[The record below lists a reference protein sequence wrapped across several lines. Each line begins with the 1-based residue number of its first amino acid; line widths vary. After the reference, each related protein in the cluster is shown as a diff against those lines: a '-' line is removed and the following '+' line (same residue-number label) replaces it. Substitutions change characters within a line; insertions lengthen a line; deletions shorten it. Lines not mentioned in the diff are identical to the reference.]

1 MNQSRR
7 LRLSK
12 LSLGL
17 VVALA
22 AAPAFAQST
31 SAGVGGLVTDNGG
44 QPVAGAEVT
53 ITHVESG
60 TVSRAT
66 TDASGRYN
74 ARGLRVGGPYQVT
87 VTKSGSG
94 TKTEDNVFLG
104 LNQVNTVNAALTGD
118 MATLETVTAVG
129 FAGGSEVFSSS
140 KMGAGT
146 NLSRQQIEA
155 LPSANRNIQDYV
167 RMDPRIAQSDKA
179 RGEISVGGQNPRYN
193 AIRIDGINTSDTFG
207 LESNN
212 FPTMRQPVSMDAI
225 EAINVDISNYDT
237 TITGATGAVIDAVT
251 KSGTNEFHGSVYGAY
266 RDGDWWGEHPVSG
279 ADFTGFNKEQTYG
292 ATFGGPLVKDKLFF
306 FVNYE
311 KFERD
316 RAASSYGPVGSGA
329 NTIVNITPEQIAE
342 AQQIARDV
350 YNVDIGSMQSPSS
363 IKNEVEEYAAK
374 LDWNINDNHRVSA
387 RFSKLEQIEPNLAG
401 SSNRM
406 NYNSHNVATFGPALG
421 LNSRWY
427 DITKEVETSVVQLFS
442 DWSDNFSTEFKV
454 GRRTY
459 DSLSTVYSRLPQV
472 VITFGDT
479 GVTPPYLNFGTDEF
493 RHGNQIN
500 TTTDNAFGAATWYVG
515 DHTLKFG
522 FDWERNEVYNL
533 YAQNIWG
540 TYVFAGLDAF
550 RNGQY
555 SVYDLNAPVPGND
568 LDSVAMRYKH
578 ANTGVF
584 VQDSWAVNYNLT
596 LLFGLR
602 VDKPS
607 MDDVPVHN
615 LLVQEYYGYDN
626 RAKLDDAL
634 VQPRFGFNYTFDSDR
649 PTQLRGGLGLFQGA
663 AANVWVGNSYQ
674 NTGFGLISYNDR
686 NTADG
691 WLPVELDDVNNMP
704 KPDPASGYGMMVNLM
719 DKDFEQPSV
728 WKANLAFDTELPW
741 HGIVA
746 SAELLYTKVNNGL
759 HFERLDLGAPTYRD
773 AANDGRTFYWQN
785 INGTTVDPDGSGP
798 LRPTIGNARANGSA
812 GVAAL
817 ADTIPG
823 YENVTGWA
831 GDGVLLMKNTD
842 NGRSAQLTV
851 GLSKPLVDTWGWS
864 LNYTYT
870 NATEVS
876 PLTSSRAISNWS
888 NKAVFDPNSDE
899 AATSNYEI
907 RDRIT
912 GSVQFRKAFFGDY
925 NTIFSVFYEGRS
937 GAPHSWRYV
946 NDMNGDGYTND
957 LLYIP
962 EAAGDVIFTGG
973 AAMEAAFFEWVTANG
988 LEGYRG
994 DVVERNS
1001 QRNSWVNQFDLRV
1014 SQELPGFFKGHKS
1027 EIWLDVMNVGN
1038 LINKDWGRIQY
1049 NSGYSDRGAV
1059 FFQGVDPATGKYV
1072 YNFNADPVS
1081 SSNPNGVTSEAW
1093 TDWESRW
1100 SLQLGFRYKF

>member
-7 LRLSK
+7 LRMSK

-17 VVALA
+17 VAALA

-31 SAGVGGLVTDNGG
+31 SAGVGGLVTDNSG

-87 VTKSGSG
+87 ITKSGEG
-94 TKTEDNVFLG
+94 TKTEDNVFLA
-104 LNQVNTVNAALTGD
+104 LNQVNTVNAALASD
-118 MATLETVTAVG
+118 VATLETVTAVG

-292 ATFGGPLVKDKLFF
+292 ATFGGPLIKDKLFF

-311 KFERD
+311 KFTRD
-316 RAASSYGPVGSGA
+316 RAASSYGPIGSGA
-329 NTIVNITPEQIAE
+329 NTIVNITPEQITE

-350 YNVDIGSMQSPSS
+350 YGVDIGSMQSPSS

-374 LDWNINDNHRVSA
+374 LDWNINEDHRVSA
-387 RFSKLEQIEPNLAG
+387 RFSKLEQVEPNLAG
-401 SSNRM
+401 SSNSM
-406 NYNSHNVATFGPALG
+406 NYNSHNVSTFGPALG

-427 DITKEVETSVVQLFS
+427 DITKKVETSVVQLFS

-479 GVTPPYLNFGTDEF
+479 GVTPPYLNFGADEF

-522 FDWERNEVYNL
+522 FDWERNDVYNL

-550 RNGQY
+550 RSGEY

-578 ANTGVF
+578 TNTGLF

-626 RAKLDDAL
+626 RAKMDDVL

-649 PTQLRGGLGLFQGA
+649 PTQLRGGVGLFQGA

-674 NTGFGLISYNDR
+674 NTGFGLIGYNDR

-691 WLPVELDDVNNMP
+691 WLPVSMDPDNP
-704 KPDPASGYGMMVNLM
+704 SKPDPAGGYGMMVNLM

-746 SAELLYTKVNNGL
+746 SAELLYTKVNKGL
-759 HFERLDLGAPTYRD
+759 HYERLDLGTATYT
-773 AANDGRTFYWQN
+773 AGPDGRSLYWTN
-785 INGTTVDPDGSGP
+785 PYTRTGT
-798 LRPTIGNARANGSA
+798 RNGSNA
-812 GVAAL
+812 GVADL

-831 GDGVLLMKNTD
+831 SDGVLLLTNTD
-842 NGRSAQLTV
+842 NGRSAQFTA

-870 NATEVS
+870 NATEVN

-925 NTIFSVFYEGRS
+925 STIFSVFYEGRS
-937 GAPHSWRYV
+937 GAPHSWRFR

-957 LLYIP
+957 LLYVP

-973 AAMEAAFFEWVTANG
+973 AAMEAAFFQWVTENG
-988 LEGYRG
+988 LDRYRG
-994 DVVERNS
+994 GVVERNGL
-1001 QRNSWVNQFDLRV
+1001 RNPWVNQFDLRI

-1027 EIWLDVMNVGN
+1027 ELWLDVMNVGN

-1049 NSGYSDRGAV
+1049 NSPYGDRVAV
-1059 FFQGVDPATGKYV
+1059 DFQGVDAATGKYV
-1072 YNFNADPVS
+1072 YTFNPAQTTAP
-1081 SSNPNGVTSEAW
+1081 AW

>member
-1 MNQSRR
+1 M
-7 LRLSK
+7 SK
-12 LSLGL
+12 LALGL
-17 VVALA
+17 VAALA

-31 SAGVGGLVTDNGG
+31 SAGVGGLVTNNGG
-44 QPVAGAEVT
+44 SPVAGAEVT
-53 ITHVESG
+53 ITHTESG

-74 ARGLRVGGPYQVT
+74 ARGLRVGGPYT
-87 VTKSGSG
+87 ITITKPGEG
-94 TKTEDNVFLG
+94 TRTEDGVYLSLG
-104 LNQVNTVNAALTGD
+104 QANTVNGTLSGDLAAT
-118 MATLETVTAVG
+118 TLEAVQVMAV
-129 FAGGSEVFSSS
+129 AGGSDVFSAN

-146 NLSRQQIEA
+146 SVSQQQIEA

-167 RMDPRIAQSDKA
+167 RLDPRIAQSDKA

-316 RAASSYGPVGSGA
+316 RAGSSYGPIGSGA
-329 NTIVNITPEQIAE
+329 NTVVGVTPDQIAE
-342 AQQIARDV
+342 AQEIARSV
-350 YNVDIGSMQSPSS
+350 YGVDIGSMESPAS

-374 LDWNINDNHRVSA
+374 IDWNINEDHRLSA
-387 RFSKLEQIEPNLAG
+387 RFSKLEQVEPNLAG
-401 SSNRM
+401 SSNSM
-406 NYNSHNVATFGPALG
+406 NYNSHMVATSGPALG

-427 DITKEVETSVVQLFS
+427 DVTKKVNTSVVQLFS
-442 DWSDNFSTEFKV
+442 DWSENFSTEFKV
-454 GRRTY
+454 GRRKY
-459 DSLSTVYSRLPQV
+459 DSLSSVYSRLPQV
-472 VITFGDT
+472 VVTFGDT
-479 GVTPPYLNFGTDEF
+479 GITPPYLNFGADEF

-500 TTTDNAFGAATWYVG
+500 TTTDNAFAAATWYVG

-522 FDWERNEVYNL
+522 FDWERNDVYNL

-550 RNGQY
+550 RRGEY
-555 SVYDLNAPVPGND
+555 SIYDLNAPVPGND

-578 ANTGVF
+578 SNTGVF

-602 VDKPS
+602 ADLPS

-615 LLVQEYYGYDN
+615 ELVQAYYGYDN
-626 RAKLDDAL
+626 RAKLDDVL
-634 VQPRFGFNYTFDSDR
+634 IQPRFGFNYTFDSER
-649 PTQLRGGLGLFQGA
+649 PTQLRGGMGLFQGA

-674 NTGFGLISYNDR
+674 NTGFGLIGYNDR
-686 NTADG
+686 FPTSG
-691 WLPVELDDVNNMP
+691 WLPVQLDNVDNMP

-746 SAELLYTKVNNGL
+746 SAEFLYTKVNKGL
-759 HFERLDLGAPTYRD
+759 HYERLDLGEVSYAQGP
-773 AANDGRTFYWQN
+773 DGRSLYWADPYTRT
-785 INGTTVDPDGSGP
+785 GT
-798 LRPTIGNARANGSA
+798 RNGSNA
-812 GVAAL
+812 GVADL
-817 ADTIPG
+817 ADTLPG

-831 GDGVLLMKNTD
+831 GDGVILLTNTR
-842 NGRSAQLTV
+842 NGRSAQFTT
-851 GLSKPLVDTWGWS
+851 GLNKPLVDTWGWS

-870 NATEVS
+870 NATEVN

-888 NKAVFDPNSDE
+888 NKAVFDPNSDV
-899 AATSNYEI
+899 ASTSNYEI
-907 RDRIT
+907 KDRIT
-912 GSVQFRKAFFGDY
+912 ASLQFRKEFFGNY
-925 NTIFSVFYEGRS
+925 ATTISTFYEGRS
-937 GAPHSWRYV
+937 GAPYSWRFA

-962 EAAGDVIFTGG
+962 GGPGEVLFTGG
-973 AAMEAAFFEWVTANG
+973 AEMEAAFFEWVSANG
-988 LEGYRG
+988 LAGYKG
-994 DVVERNS
+994 GVVERNGL
-1001 QRNSWVNQFDLRV
+1001 RNAWVNQFDLRI
-1014 SQELPGFFKGHKS
+1014 SQELPGFFRGHKS

-1049 NSGYSDRGAV
+1049 NSAYGDRVAV
-1059 FFQGVDPATGKYV
+1059 GFQGIDPATGKYI
-1072 YNFNADPVS
+1072 YNFNANPVG
-1081 SSNPNGVTSEAW
+1081 SSNPNGVTPKAW

>member
-1 MNQSRR
+1 MTDSRR
-7 LRLSK
+7 LRMSK
-12 LSLGL
+12 LTLGL
-17 VVALA
+17 AIALA

-31 SAGVGGLVTDNGG
+31 SSGVGGTVTSAAG

-66 TDASGRYN
+66 TDASGRYS
-74 ARGLRVGGPYQVT
+74 ARGLRVGGPYT
-87 VTKSGSG
+87 ITINKPGEG
-94 TKTEDNVFLG
+94 TKTEEGVYLG
-104 LNQVNTVNAALTGD
+104 LNQVGTVNAALTGD
-118 MATLETVTAVG
+118 IATLEGVTAVG
-129 FAGGSEVFSSS
+129 YAGGSDVFSAS

-146 NLSRQQIEA
+146 NISQQQIEA

-316 RAASSYGPVGSGA
+316 RAGSSYGPVGSGA
-329 NTIVNITPEQIAE
+329 NTVVNITPEQIAE
-342 AQQIARDV
+342 AQAIARDV
-350 YNVDIGSMQSPSS
+350 YGVDIGSMESPSS

-374 LDWNINDNHRVSA
+374 IDWNISDDHRLSA

-401 SSNRM
+401 SSNSM

-427 DITKEVETSVVQLFS
+427 DITKKVETSVVQLFS
-442 DWSDNFSTEFKV
+442 DWNENFSTEFKV

-459 DSLSTVYSRLPQV
+459 DSLSSVYARLPQV
-472 VITFGDT
+472 VITFGNT
-479 GVTPPYLNFGTDEF
+479 GVTPPYLNFGADEF

-500 TTTDNAFGAATWYVG
+500 TTTDNVFGAATWYVG

-522 FDWERNEVYNL
+522 FDWERNDVYNL

-555 SVYDLNAPVPGND
+555 SIYDLNAPVPGND

-602 VDKPS
+602 ADLPS

-615 LLVQEYYGYDN
+615 QLVQEYYGYDN
-626 RAKLDDAL
+626 REKMDDVL
-634 VQPRFGFNYTFDSDR
+634 IQPRFGFNYTFDSDL
-649 PTQLRGGLGLFQGA
+649 PTQLRGGVGLFQGA

-686 NTADG
+686 TTADG
-691 WLPVELDDVNNMP
+691 WLRVSMDPDNP
-704 KPDPASGYGMMVNLM
+704 SKPSPASGYGMMVNLM

-741 HGIVA
+741 HGVVA
-746 SAELLYTKVNNGL
+746 SAEFLYTKVNKGL
-759 HFERLDLGAPTYRD
+759 HYERLDLGNATYTQGP
-773 AANDGRTFYWQN
+773 DGRSLYWTN
-785 INGTTVDPDGSGP
+785 PYTRSGT
-798 LRPTIGNARANGSA
+798 RNGSA
-812 GVAAL
+812 AGMPAL

-831 GDGVLLMKNTD
+831 SDGVMLLTNTD
-842 NGRSAQLTV
+842 NGRSAQFTV
-851 GLSKPLVDTWGWS
+851 GLNKPLTDTWGWS

-870 NATEVS
+870 NATEVN

-888 NKAVFDPNSDE
+888 NKAIFDPNSDE

-907 RDRIT
+907 KDRVI
-912 GSVQFRKAFFGDY
+912 GSLQFRKSFFGDY
-925 NTIFSVFYEGRS
+925 ATTISTFYEGRS
-937 GAPHSWRYV
+937 GAPHSWRFA

-962 EAAGDVIFTGG
+962 GAPGEVMFTGG
-973 AAMEAAFFEWVTANG
+973 AAMESAFFEWVAANG
-988 LEGYRG
+988 LNGYKG
-994 DVVERNS
+994 AVVERNGL
-1001 QRNSWVNQFDLRV
+1001 RNPWVNQFDLRI
-1014 SQELPGFFKGHKS
+1014 SQELPGFFRGHKS

-1049 NSGYSDRGAV
+1049 NSPYGDRVAV
-1059 FFQGVDPATGKYV
+1059 GFQGVDPATGKYI
-1072 YNFNADPVS
+1072 YNFNTNPVG
-1081 SSNPNGVTSEAW
+1081 SSNPNGVTAKAW

-1100 SLQLGFRYKF
+1100 SLQVGFRYKF

>member
-1 MNQSRR
+1 MTDHRR
-7 LRLSK
+7 LRMSK
-12 LSLGL
+12 LTLGL
-17 VVALA
+17 VAALA

-31 SAGVGGLVTDNGG
+31 SAGVGGVVVGSSG

-53 ITHVESG
+53 IVHVESG
-60 TVSRAT
+60 TVSRAV

-74 ARGLRVGGPYQVT
+74 ARGLRVGGPYTVT
-87 VTKSGSG
+87 VTKPGEG
-94 TKTEDNVFLG
+94 TRTEEGVYLA
-104 LNQVNTVNAALTGD
+104 LNQVATVNASLVG
-118 MATLETVTAVG
+118 EVTELGAISVVG
-129 FAGGSEVFSSS
+129 VAGGSDIFSAN

-146 NLSRQQIEA
+146 SVSQQQIEA

-167 RMDPRIAQSDKA
+167 RLDPRIAQSDKS

-279 ADFTGFNKEQTYG
+279 ADFTGFKQEQTFG
-292 ATFGGPLVKDKLFF
+292 ATFGGPIIKDKLFF

-316 RAASSYGPVGSGA
+316 RAGSSFGPVGSGA

-342 AQQIARDV
+342 AQAIARDV
-350 YNVDIGSMQSPSS
+350 YRVDIGSMESPST

-374 LDWNINDNHRVSA
+374 IDWNINEAHRLSA
-387 RFSKLEQIEPNLAG
+387 RFSKLEQVEPNLAG
-401 SSNRM
+401 SSNSM
-406 NYNSHNVATFGPALG
+406 NYNSHGVGTFGPALG

-427 DITKEVETSVVQLFS
+427 DITKEVQTSVVQLFS
-442 DWSDNFSTEFKV
+442 DWNETLTTEFKV

-459 DSLSTVYSRLPQV
+459 DSLSSVYARLPQMV
-472 VITFGDT
+472 VTFGNT
-479 GVTPPYLNFGTDEF
+479 GTTPPYLNFGTDEF
-493 RHGNQIN
+493 RHGNEIQ
-500 TTTDNAFGAATWYVG
+500 TTTDTAFGAATWYVG

-522 FDWERNEVYNL
+522 FDWERNDVYNL

-550 RNGQY
+550 RTGQY
-555 SVYDLNAPVPGND
+555 SIYDLNAPVPGNG
-568 LDSVAMRYKH
+568 LDSVAMNYVH
-578 ANTGVF
+578 TNTGLF

-602 VDKPS
+602 ADIPS
-607 MDDVPVHN
+607 LDDVPVHN
-615 LLVQEYYGYDN
+615 QLVQQYYGYDN
-626 RAKLDDAL
+626 RAKMDDVL
-634 VQPRFGFNYTFDSDR
+634 IQPRFGFNYTFDSDR

-674 NTGFGLISYNDR
+674 NTGFGLIGYNDR
-686 NTADG
+686 DTSDG
-691 WLPVELDDVNNMP
+691 WLPVSMDPNNP
-704 KPDPASGYGMMVNLM
+704 SRPDPSSGYRMMVNLM

-741 HGIVA
+741 YGVVA
-746 SAELLYTKVNNGL
+746 SAEFLYTKVNKGL
-759 HFERLDLGAPTYRD
+759 HYERLDLGNVSFDEGPDGRKLYWNNPYAKSGIRNGS
-773 AANDGRTFYWQN
+773 NDG
-785 INGTTVDPDGSGP
+785 VED
-798 LRPTIGNARANGSA
+798 
-812 GVAAL
+812 L

-831 GDGVLLMKNTD
+831 NDGVLLLTNTD
-842 NGRSAQLTV
+842 NGRSTQFTV
-851 GLSKPLVDTWGWS
+851 GLNKPLVDTWGWS

-870 NATEVS
+870 NATEVN

-907 RDRIT
+907 KDRVI
-912 GSVQFRKAFFGDY
+912 GSLQFRKSFFRDY
-925 NTIFSVFYEGRS
+925 ATTVSVFYEGRA
-937 GAPHSWRYV
+937 GAPYSWRFA

-962 EAAGDVIFTGG
+962 GAEGEVLFTGG
-973 AAMEAAFFEWVTANG
+973 ADMEAAFFDWVADNG
-988 LEGYRG
+988 LERYRG
-994 DVVERNS
+994 RVVERNS
-1001 QRNSWVNQFDLRV
+1001 MRNRWVNQFDLRI
-1014 SQELPGFFKGHKS
+1014 SQELPGFFEGHKS
-1027 EIWLDVMNVGN
+1027 EIWLDVMNIGN

-1049 NSGYSDRGAV
+1049 NSAYSDRVAV
-1059 FFQGVDPATGKYV
+1059 GFQGVDEDTGKYI
-1072 YNFNADPVS
+1072 YAFNPNPVS
-1081 SSNPNGVTSEAW
+1081 SSNPNGVTAKSW

-1100 SLQLGFRYKF
+1100 SLQVGFRYKF

>member
-1 MNQSRR
+1 MNHPGFRM
-7 LRLSK
+7 SK
-12 LSLGL
+12 LALGL
-17 VVALA
+17 IAALA
-22 AAPAFAQST
+22 TAPAIAQST
-31 SAGVGGLVTDNGG
+31 SAGVGGQVVSAAG
-44 QPVAGAEVT
+44 QPVTGAEVT

-74 ARGLRVGGPYQVT
+74 ARGLRVGGPYT
-87 VTKSGSG
+87 ITITKPGEG
-94 TKTEDNVFLG
+94 TKTEEGVYLS
-104 LNQVNTVNAALTGD
+104 LSQANTINGTLSGDLAAT
-118 MATLETVTAVG
+118 TLEAVQVMAI
-129 FAGGSEVFSSS
+129 AGGSDVFSAN

-146 NLSRQQIEA
+146 SLSQQQIEA

-167 RMDPRIAQSDKA
+167 RMDPRIAQSDKS
-179 RGEISVGGQNPRYN
+179 RGELSVGGQNPRYN
-193 AIRIDGINTSDTFG
+193 AIRIDGINTSDSFG

-266 RDGDWWGEHPVSG
+266 RDGGWWGKHPVSG
-279 ADFTGFNKEQTYG
+279 ADFNGFNDEQTYG
-292 ATFGGPLVKDKLFF
+292 ATFGGPIVKDKLFF

-311 KFERD
+311 KFSRD
-316 RAASSYGPVGSGA
+316 RAGSSYGPIGSGA
-329 NTIVNITPEQIAE
+329 NTIVGITEAQIAE
-342 AQQIARDV
+342 AQQIGRDQ
-350 YNVDIGSMQSPSS
+350 YGVDIGSMESPPS

-374 LDWNINDNHRVSA
+374 IDWNINEDHRLSA
-387 RFSKLEQIEPNLAG
+387 RFSKLEQVEPNLAG
-401 SSNRM
+401 SSNSM
-406 NYNSHNVATFGPALG
+406 NYNSHNVGIRGPGLG

-427 DITKEVETSVVQLFS
+427 DITKNVETSVVQLFS

-459 DSLSTVYSRLPQV
+459 DSLSSVYSTLPQV
-472 VITFGDT
+472 IITFGDT
-479 GVTPPYLNFGTDEF
+479 GVAPPYLNFGTDEF

-522 FDWERNEVYNL
+522 FDWERNDVYNL

-555 SVYDLNAPVPGND
+555 SVYDLNAPIPGND

-578 ANTGVF
+578 ANTGLF

-596 LLFGLR
+596 LMFGLR
-602 VDKPS
+602 ADLPS

-615 LLVQEYYGYDN
+615 QLVQQYFGYDN
-626 RAKLDDAL
+626 RAKMDDVL
-634 VQPRFGFNYTFDSDR
+634 VQPRFGFNYTFDSER
-649 PTQLRGGLGLFQGA
+649 PTQLRGGVGLFQGS

-674 NTGFGLISYNDR
+674 NTGFGLIGYNDR

-691 WLPVELDDVNNMP
+691 WLPVVLDDVNNMP

-719 DKDFEQPSV
+719 DRDFEQPSV
-728 WKANLAFDTELPW
+728 WKTNLAFDTELPW

-746 SAELLYTKVNNGL
+746 SAEFLYTKVNKGL
-759 HFERLDLGAPTYRD
+759 HFERLDLGAPTYVD
-773 AANDGRTFYWQN
+773 SQNDGRTFYSAN
-785 INGTTVDPDGSGP
+785 VYAPPGSSN
-798 LRPTIGNARANGSA
+798 RSRANGSV
-812 GVAAL
+812 GVADL

-831 GDGVLLMKNTD
+831 GDGVILMKNTD
-842 NGRSAQLTV
+842 KGRSAQFTV
-851 GLSKPLVDTWGWS
+851 GLNKPLLDTWGWS
-864 LNYTYT
+864 LHYTYT
-870 NATEVS
+870 NATEVN

-888 NKAVFDPNSDE
+888 NKAVFDPNSDA

-907 RDRIT
+907 KDRIV
-912 GSVQFRKAFFGDY
+912 GSLQFRKSFFGDY
-925 NTIFSVFYEGRS
+925 ATTISTFYEGRS
-937 GAPHSWRYV
+937 GAPHSWRFA

-962 EAAGDVIFTGG
+962 GGAGEVLFTGG
-973 AAMEAAFFEWVTANG
+973 AEMEAAFFEWVNANG
-988 LEGYRG
+988 LAGYKG
-994 DVVERNS
+994 GVVERNGL
-1001 QRNSWVNQFDLRV
+1001 RNSWVNQFDLRI
-1014 SQELPGFFKGHKS
+1014 SQELPAFFKGHKS

-1049 NSGYSDRGAV
+1049 NSAYGDRVAV
-1059 FFQGVDPATGKYV
+1059 DFQGVDQATGKYI
-1072 YNFNADPVS
+1072 YNFDPS
-1081 SSNPNGVTSEAW
+1081 RVTKEAW

>member
-74 ARGLRVGGPYQVT
+74 ARGLRVGGPYQIT
-87 VTKSGSG
+87 VTKPGAG
-94 TKTEDNVFLG
+94 TKTEDNVFLA
-104 LNQVNTVNAALTGD
+104 LNQVNTVNANLASD
-118 MATLETVTAVG
+118 VATLETVTAVG

-167 RMDPRIAQSDKA
+167 RMDPRIVQSDKS

-279 ADFTGFNKEQTYG
+279 ADFVGFNKEQTYG

-311 KFERD
+311 KFTRD
-316 RAASSYGPVGSGA
+316 RAASSYGPIGSGA
-329 NTIVNITPEQIAE
+329 NTIVNITPEQITE

-350 YNVDIGSMQSPSS
+350 YGVDIGSMQSPSS

-374 LDWNINDNHRVSA
+374 LDWNINEDHRVSA
-387 RFSKLEQIEPNLAG
+387 RFSKLEQVEPNLAG
-401 SSNRM
+401 SSNSM
-406 NYNSHNVATFGPALG
+406 NYNSHSVSTFGPALG

-427 DITKEVETSVVQLFS
+427 DITKKVETSVVQLFS

-472 VITFGDT
+472 VITFGNT
-479 GVTPPYLNFGTDEF
+479 GVTPPYLNFGADEF

-522 FDWERNEVYNL
+522 FDWERNDVYNL

-550 RNGQY
+550 RNGEY
-555 SVYDLNAPVPGND
+555 SIYDLNAPVPGND
-568 LDSVAMRYKH
+568 LDSVAMRYEH
-578 ANTGVF
+578 TNTGLF

-626 RAKLDDAL
+626 RSKMDDVL

-649 PTQLRGGLGLFQGA
+649 PTQLRGGVGLFQGA

-674 NTGFGLISYNDR
+674 NTGFGLIGYNDR

-691 WLPVELDDVNNMP
+691 WLPVSMDPDNP
-704 KPDPASGYGMMVNLM
+704 SKPDPAGGYGMMVNLM

-746 SAELLYTKVNNGL
+746 SAELLYTKVNKGL
-759 HFERLDLGAPTYRD
+759 HYERLDLGTATYT
-773 AANDGRTFYWQN
+773 AGPDGRSLYWTN
-785 INGTTVDPDGSGP
+785 PYTRTGT
-798 LRPTIGNARANGSA
+798 RNGSNA
-812 GVAAL
+812 GVADL
-817 ADTIPG
+817 ADTLPG

-831 GDGVLLMKNTD
+831 NDGVLLLTNTS
-842 NGRSAQLTV
+842 NGRSAQFTA

-870 NATEVS
+870 NATEVN

-925 NTIFSVFYEGRS
+925 STIFSVFYEGRS
-937 GAPHSWRYV
+937 GAPHSWRFR

-957 LLYIP
+957 LLYVP

-973 AAMEAAFFEWVTANG
+973 AAMEAAFFQWVTENG
-988 LEGYRG
+988 LDRYRG
-994 DVVERNS
+994 GVVERNGL
-1001 QRNSWVNQFDLRV
+1001 RNPWVNQFDLRI

-1027 EIWLDVMNVGN
+1027 ELWLDVMNVGN

-1049 NSGYSDRGAV
+1049 NSPYGDRVAV
-1059 FFQGVDPATGKYV
+1059 DFQGVDAASGKYI
-1072 YNFNADPVS
+1072 YNFNPA
-1081 SSNPNGVTSEAW
+1081 NVTSVAW

>member
-1 MNQSRR
+1 MTHRHR
-7 LRLSK
+7 VRYSK
-12 LSLGL
+12 LALGL
-17 VVALA
+17 IAALA
-22 AAPAFAQST
+22 VAPAFAQST
-31 SAGVGGLVTDNGG
+31 SSGVGGQVMSASG
-44 QPVAGAEVT
+44 QPVVGAEVT
-53 ITHVESG
+53 ITHTESG

-74 ARGLRVGGPYQVT
+74 ARGLRVGGPYTIT
-87 VTKSGSG
+87 VTKAGEG
-94 TKTEDNVFLG
+94 TKTEDNVYLA
-104 LNQVNTVNAALTGD
+104 LNQVSTVNAALTGD
-118 MATLETVTAVG
+118 MTTLETVTAVG
-129 FAGGSEVFSSS
+129 VMGSEVFSST

-146 NLSRQQIEA
+146 NISQQQIQA

-225 EAINVDISNYDT
+225 EAINVDVSNYDT

-251 KSGTNEFHGSVYGAY
+251 KSGTNEFHGSLYGAY

-279 ADFTGFNKEQTYG
+279 ADFTGFKSEQTYG
-292 ATFGGPLVKDKLFF
+292 ATFGGPLIKDKLFF

-311 KFERD
+311 KFTRD
-316 RAASSYGPVGSGA
+316 RAAASYGPIGSGA
-329 NTIVNITPEQIAE
+329 NTIVNISPAQITE

-350 YNVDIGSMQSPSS
+350 YGVDIGSMESPDS

-374 LDWNINDNHRVSA
+374 IDWNINDDHRLSA
-387 RFSKLEQIEPNLAG
+387 RFSKLEQIEPNLSG
-401 SSNRM
+401 SSNSM
-406 NYNSHNVATFGPALG
+406 NYNSHNVGTFGPALG

-427 DITKEVETSVVQLFS
+427 DVTKKVETSVVQLFS
-442 DWSDNFSTEFKV
+442 DWNDNFSTELKV

-459 DSLSTVYSRLPQV
+459 DSLSTVYSRLPQI

-479 GVTPPYLNFGTDEF
+479 GVAPPYLNFGTDEF

-500 TTTDNAFGAATWYVG
+500 TTTDNVFAAGTWYVG

-522 FDWERNEVYNL
+522 FDWERNDVYNM

-555 SVYDLNAPVPGND
+555 SVYDLNAPIPGSN

-615 LLVQEYYGYDN
+615 QLVQQYYGYDN
-626 RAKLDDAL
+626 REKLDGTL
-634 VQPRFGFNYTFDSDR
+634 IQPRFGFNYTFDSER

-674 NTGFGLISYNDR
+674 NTGFGLIGYNDR

-691 WLPVELDDVNNMP
+691 WLPVVLDDVDNMP
-704 KPDPASGYGMMVNLM
+704 KPNPASGYGMMVNLM

-746 SAELLYTKVNNGL
+746 SAELLYTRVNKGL
-759 HFERLDLGAPTYRD
+759 HFERLDLGAPTYTD
-773 AANDGRTFYWQN
+773 SLHDGRALYWGN
-785 INGTTVDPDGSGP
+785 VNTRSTV
-798 LRPTIGNARANGSA
+798 RANGGT
-812 GVAAL
+812 GVADL
-817 ADTIPG
+817 ADTLPG

-831 GDGVLLMKNTD
+831 GDGVLLLKNTD
-842 NGRSAQLTV
+842 NGRTAQFTF
-851 GLSKPLVDTWGWS
+851 GLNKPLVDTWGWS

-870 NATEVS
+870 NATEVN

-888 NKAVFDPNSDE
+888 NKAIFDPNSDE
-899 AATSNYEI
+899 AARSNYEI
-907 RDRIT
+907 RDRFT
-912 GSVQFRKAFFGDY
+912 GSLQFRKAFFGDY
-925 NTIFSVFYEGRS
+925 ATIFSVFYEGRS
-937 GAPHSWRYV
+937 GAPHSWRFA

-962 EAAGDVIFTGG
+962 GGPGEVKFSGG
-973 AAMEAAFFEWVTANG
+973 AAMEQAFFDWVNSNG
-988 LEGYRG
+988 LDKYKGA
-994 DVVERNS
+994 VVPRNGM
-1001 QRNSWVNQFDLRV
+1001 RNPWVNQFDLRI
-1014 SQELPGFFKGHKS
+1014 SQELPGFFNGHKS

-1049 NSGYSDRGAV
+1049 NSPYGDRVAV
-1059 FFQGVDPATGKYV
+1059 NFQGVDAATNQYI
-1072 YNFNADPVS
+1072 YNFGNVAAPV
-1081 SSNPNGVTSEAW
+1081 W

>member
-1 MNQSRR
+1 MTHRNRI
-7 LRLSK
+7 RLSK
-12 LSLGL
+12 LSIGL
-17 VVALA
+17 IAALA
-22 AAPAFAQST
+22 AAPVFAQST

-44 QPVAGAEVT
+44 QPVAGAEVV

-74 ARGLRVGGPYQVT
+74 ARGLRVGGPYEIT
-87 VTKSGSG
+87 ITKSGEG
-94 TKTEDNVFLG
+94 TKTEDNVYLA
-104 LNQVNTVNAALTGD
+104 LNQVNTINASL
-118 MATLETVTAVG
+118 ATDVTTLGTVTAVG
-129 FAGGSEVFSSS
+129 IAGGLDIFSAN
-140 KMGAGT
+140 KMGTGT
-146 NLSRQQIEA
+146 NISQQQIEA

-167 RMDPRIAQSDKA
+167 RMDPRIAQSDKS

-266 RDGDWWGEHPVSG
+266 RDGDWWGEHPVTG
-279 ADFTGFNKEQTYG
+279 ADFNGFNDEQTYG
-292 ATFGGPLVKDKLFF
+292 ATFGGPIIKDKLFF

-311 KFERD
+311 KFTRD
-316 RAASSYGPVGSGA
+316 RAGSSFGPVGSGA
-329 NTIVNITPEQIAE
+329 NTIVDITNEQIAE

-350 YNVDIGSMQSPSS
+350 YNVDIGSMESPPS

-374 LDWNINDNHRVSA
+374 IDWNINDDHRLSA
-387 RFSKLEQIEPNLAG
+387 RFSKLEQVEPNLAG
-401 SSNRM
+401 SSNSM
-406 NYNSHNVATFGPALG
+406 NYNSHNVGIRGPALG

-427 DITKEVETSVVQLFS
+427 DVTKNVETSVVQLFS
-442 DWSDNFSTEFKV
+442 DWSDSFSTEFKV

-472 VITFGDT
+472 VITLGEDDD
-479 GVTPPYLNFGTDEF
+479 GANVVAPPYLNFGTDEF

-522 FDWERNEVYNL
+522 FDWERNDVYNL

-550 RNGQY
+550 RSGEY
-555 SVYDLNAPVPGND
+555 SVYDLNAPVPGNG
-568 LDSVAMRYKH
+568 LDSVAMQYRH
-578 ANTGVF
+578 ANTGLF
-584 VQDSWAVNYNLT
+584 VQDSWAFNYNLT
-596 LLFGLR
+596 LMFGLR
-602 VDKPS
+602 VDIPS

-626 RAKLDDAL
+626 REKIDDAL
-634 VQPRFGFNYTFDSDR
+634 VQPRFGFNYTFDSER
-649 PTQLRGGLGLFQGA
+649 PTQLRGGVGLFQGA

-674 NTGFGLISYNDR
+674 NTGFGLIGYNDR
-686 NTADG
+686 NDADG
-691 WLPVELDDVNNMP
+691 WLPVVLDDVNDMP
-704 KPDPASGYGMMVNLM
+704 RPDPASGYGMMVNLI
-719 DKDFEQPSV
+719 DRDFEQPSV
-728 WKANLAFDTELPW
+728 WKTNLAFDTELPW

-746 SAELLYTKVNNGL
+746 SAELLYTKVNQGL
-759 HFERLDLGAPTYRD
+759 HFERLDLGAPTYVD
-773 AANDGRTFYWQN
+773 GQNDGRTFY
-785 INGTTVDPDGSGP
+785 TTNVYAPPGSSN
-798 LRPTIGNARANGSA
+798 RSRANGSA
-812 GVAAL
+812 GVADL

-831 GDGVLLMKNTD
+831 GDGVILMTNTD
-842 NGRSAQLTV
+842 KGRSAQFTV
-851 GLSKPLVDTWGWS
+851 GLNKPLIDTWGWS
-864 LNYTYT
+864 LHYTYT
-870 NATEVS
+870 NATEVN

-888 NKAVFDPNSDE
+888 NKAIFDPNSDE
-899 AATSNYEI
+899 AARSSYEI

-912 GSVQFRKAFFGDY
+912 GTMQFRKSFFDDY
-925 NTIFSVFYEGRS
+925 ATTVSLFYEGRS
-937 GAPHSWRYV
+937 GTPHSWRFA

-957 LLYIP
+957 LLYVP
-962 EAAGDVIFTGG
+962 GGVGDVIFTGG
-973 AAMEAAFFEWVTANG
+973 TDMEAAFFEWVSQNG
-988 LEGYRG
+988 LDRYMGGTVDRNAYR
-994 DVVERNS
+994 NP
-1001 QRNSWVNQFDLRV
+1001 WVNQFDLRI

-1038 LINKDWGRIQY
+1038 LINKDWGRVQY
-1049 NSGYSDRGAV
+1049 NSPYGDRVAV
-1059 FFQGVDPATGKYV
+1059 GFQGIDPASGRYI
-1072 YNFNADPVS
+1072 YDFNTNPVGS
-1081 SSNPNGVTSEAW
+1081 NNPNGVTPPLW